1 MAGES
6 DESLRRT
13 SVGNDLGS
21 VAQKECVVSV
31 LEDLE
36 AVTEP
41 VQLSASN
48 LDLYIDGRV
57 GRRTHVVTIRVLT
70 SWVVRIDEDNLN

>member
-1 MAGES
+1 M
-6 DESLRRT
+6 
-13 SVGNDLGS
+13 VF
-21 VAQKECVVSV
+21 V

-41 VQLSASN
+41 VQLGASN

-57 GRRTHVVTIRVLT
+57 RRRTHIVTIRVLT
-70 SWVVRIDEDNLN
+70 SWVVPIDEDNLNK